1 MLARLIQF
9 SLTQRL
15 LMLLLMLLLVGG
27 GWQALKT
34 TPIDAFPD
42 VSTTQVK
49 IIVKAPGMT
58 PEEVESRITSLIE
71 VEMLGIPRQT
81 MLRSI
86 AKYALTDITVDF
98 AEGTDIYWARQQVAE
113 RLAAIWGDLPAGVEG
128 GIAPMTTPLGEMFMF
143 SIEGGDLTLY
153 EKRDLLDW
161 TIRPALRSVP
171 GVADVNSLGG
181 LVTTFEVVPDN
192 GRMAANGI
200 QLSDLQ
206 DAIAANNR
214 NDGAGRLDEGEEA
227 LLVRSQGAI
236 TTLDESRRHRRRRQ
250 CAAAGARRRYRRG
263 APVGTDPLRRG
274 HAQRRRARRSR
285 VWCSGCAAPMPAP
298 WCRACR
304 PSWTRSPSA
313 CRRASPSM
321 SSTTAACW

>member
-49 IIVKAPGMT
+49 IIVKAAGMT

-113 RLAAIWGDLPAGVEG
+113 RLAAIWGDLPAGIEG

-143 SIEGGDLTLY
+143 SIEGGDLNLF

-200 QLSDLQ
+200 QLTDLQ
-206 DAIAANNR
+206 DAIAANNG
-214 NDGAGRLDEGEEA
+214 NDGAGRLDEG
-227 LLVRSQGAI
+227 
-236 TTLDESRRHRRRRQ
+236 
-250 CAAAGARRRYRRG
+250 
-263 APVGTDPLRRG
+263 
-274 HAQRRRARRSR
+274 
-285 VWCSGCAAPMPAP
+285 
-298 WCRACR
+298 
-304 PSWTRSPSA
+304 
-313 CRRASPSM
+313 
-321 SSTTAACW
+321 